1 MQNILLK
8 KKDKQVRHEFSYRI
22 GDVCFKFQFLLKLTK
37 KNCDQITTI
46 PDALCTNTKTSY
58 PSGIICIQ
66 MWWLVDFTLKKIKT
80 APVGVVAQDFTDF
93 ICIAHTQQ
101 VNFVKKRIKK
111 VRNRDHKSSE
121 SDETPNQACKIINE
135 ILLQPDKKS
144 GMCSLTDLAKF
155 ALSFSSC

>member
-1 MQNILLK
+1 MHCAKTQ
-8 KKDKQVRHEFSYRI
+8 KQV
-22 GDVCFKFQFLLKLTK
+22 
-37 KNCDQITTI
+37 
-46 PDALCTNTKTSY
+46 
-58 PSGIICIQ
+58 IICIQ
-66 MWWLVDFTLKKIKT
+66 MSWTVDFTLKKIKT
-80 APVGVVAQDFTDF
+80 APAGVVAQDFTDF

-111 VRNRDHKSSE
+111 VRNRDHKSAE